1 MNINT
6 TLIMEQLLTAI
17 IISAVVVTTVQRFK
31 GWFTSDKAVEIFSV
45 SIALLLGL
53 AMSRYYAGYD
63 WTASGWTAFYTV
75 IGAEGLYLLIAEKLT
90 KFKELKPDALVN
102 EGAPLSQ
109 ADLSAEEQALMRGS
123 EAHE

>member
-31 GWFTSDKAVEIFSV
+31 AWFKSDKAVEIFSV

-63 WTASGWTAFYTV
+63 WVASGWTAFYTV

-90 KFKELKPDALVN
+90 KFKELKPDAPVK
-102 EGAPLSQ
+102 
-109 ADLSAEEQALMRGS
+109 DDAEEIEGVG
-123 EAHE
+123 